1 MMQESQRLKELIR
14 TRTFASENL
23 AVVRV
28 SHDDGAYCGAAFMPD
43 ACYFVLRYTY
53 EAETSCHLLPWSLR
67 YCLIAIVLSTCRKI
81 GRATMSRRLCSRR
94 DGARRERTEL

>member
-1 MMQESQRLKELIR
+1 MQESQQPKKLIR

-43 ACYFVLRYTY
+43 ACYFVPTLFN
-53 EAETSCHLLPWSLR
+53 AETSCHLLPQSLR
-67 YCLIAIVLSTCRKI
+67 HCWIAI
-81 GRATMSRRLCSRR
+81 
-94 DGARRERTEL
+94 

>member
-14 TRTFASENL
+14 TRTFASEHL

-43 ACYFVLRYTY
+43 ACYFVLLYMRPR
-53 EAETSCHLLPWSLR
+53 LP
-67 YCLIAIVLSTCRKI
+67 AISFHGL
-81 GRATMSRRLCSRR
+81 
-94 DGARRERTEL
+94 

>member
-1 MMQESQRLKELIR
+1 MQESQRPKKLIR

-43 ACYFVLRYTY
+43 ACYFVLLYLMPR
-53 EAETSCHLLPWSLR
+53 LLAISFPSL
-67 YCLIAIVLSTCRKI
+67 
-81 GRATMSRRLCSRR
+81 
-94 DGARRERTEL
+94 